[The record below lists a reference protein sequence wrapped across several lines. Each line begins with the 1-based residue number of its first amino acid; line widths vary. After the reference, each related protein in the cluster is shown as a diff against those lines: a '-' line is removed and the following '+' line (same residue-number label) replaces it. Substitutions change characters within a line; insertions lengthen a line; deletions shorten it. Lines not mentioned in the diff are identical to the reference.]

1 MGSDMTEDQHYN
13 VWEPEL
19 PSFDE
24 AKQQR
29 SELIAELRHG
39 GAGEQR
45 LADLLAQ
52 CRKGN
57 RCNLDECAVCER
69 RKRLPKW
76 EVPASVVKT
85 ITGRSV
91 PRINLDRVEI
101 IGERRPLNEKKLRA
115 IAASMDRIGLQTPIT
130 VRCQKKRVIL
140 VSGWYRL
147 AAAKRLGWDAIPSV
161 ELYGENVDARTWQL
175 HENLCRADLT
185 VLERAEHIEEQR
197 KLVQQKSEGGQ
208 VAPPGGHQPKDVGVK
223 KTAKALGL
231 TREEVRR
238 SKVIAAL
245 SAKTKAEVRKLGLDD
260 NQAALL
266 EIAKQPATS
275 AQLRAVKEIA
285 ARKRADLVRYVS
297 ATSGVMDKKTTDEIN
312 ALEADIRL
320 KVGIV
325 ERINDALAARRKRLH
340 EIHDK
345 LAVEDALA
353 ASSECANDVSL
364 PTTPTQDAVESGALP
379 STTRDDNRNMQDGRA
394 ADPKYAP
401 APEAVATAAETKGQ
415 FTPPPGDDD
424 IPAFLDRRPLSAE
437 DQRVYDV
444 IMAALNS
451 ASVVVRAR
459 VRAELVRSNA

>member
-1 MGSDMTEDQHYN
+1 MYS
-13 VWEPEL
+13 VWNTEL

-24 AKQQR
+24 AKQER
-29 SELIAELRHG
+29 SELIAELRQG
-39 GAGEQR
+39 SAGEQR
-45 LADLLAQ
+45 LADLLAK
-52 CRKGN
+52 CRKNN
-57 RCNLDECAVCER
+57 RCNLDECPVCDR

-76 EVPASVVKT
+76 EAPASVVKT

-91 PRINLDRVEI
+91 PRIYLDRVEI
-101 IGERRPLNEKKLRA
+101 VGERRPLNEKKLRA
-115 IAASMDRIGLQTPIT
+115 ITASMGQIGLQTPIT
-130 VRCQKKRVIL
+130 VRMQKKRVIL

-208 VAPPGGHQPKDVGVK
+208 VAPPGGYQPKDVGVK

-275 AQLRAVKEIA
+275 AQLRAVAEIV
-285 ARKRADLVRYVS
+285 ARKHAELVRYVS
-297 ATSGVMDKKTTDEIN
+297 AVPGATDKKTAERIK
-312 ALEADIRL
+312 ALEADIQL
-320 KVGIV
+320 KAGIV
-325 ERINDALAARRKRLH
+325 ERVNDALAAGRKRLH

-345 LAVEDALA
+345 VAVDDALA
-353 ASSECANDVSL
+353 ASSECAREDSKQLADAGDSESIVPDEDADKSAPGEGTFESVEGSL
-364 PTTPTQDAVESGALP
+364 AKISG
-379 STTRDDNRNMQDGRA
+379 S
-394 ADPKYAP
+394 
-401 APEAVATAAETKGQ
+401 
-415 FTPPPGDDD
+415 
-424 IPAFLDRRPLSAE
+424 
-437 DQRVYDV
+437 
-444 IMAALNS
+444 
-451 ASVVVRAR
+451 
-459 VRAELVRSNA
+459 